1 MKELSTKEKILL
13 AARELFIKD
22 GFTGT
27 SIGKIAALAEVNHS
41 LIFHHF
47 ENKAQLWIAV
57 KQSIVE
63 EYQTQ
68 QETLPSAKLP
78 FRLFLEKLFS
88 NQIKFYRDNPDIV
101 RMFNWQRVESS
112 HDETTPAIGITLS
125 PQCKAFLDAFAHYQE
140 QGDIAPNLALEFV
153 LTFIMSLIGSAA
165 LDPNVF
171 IATEKKQQAY
181 VKFCV
186 ECALRAFHVAG

>member
-1 MKELSTKEKILL
+1 MKEPSTKEKILS

-27 SIGKIAALAEVNHS
+27 SVGKIAALADVNHS

-47 ENKAQLWIAV
+47 ENKAQLWVAV
-57 KQSIVE
+57 KQAIVE

-68 QETLPSAKLP
+68 QETLPSSNLP
-78 FRLFLEKLFS
+78 FQVFLEKLFA
-88 NQIKFYRDNPDIV
+88 NNMKFYRDNPDIV
-101 RMFNWQRVESS
+101 RMFNWQRVESR
-112 HDETTPAIGITLS
+112 DETTPAIGITMS
-125 PQCKAFLDAFAHYQE
+125 RQCKLLLDALAHYQK
-140 QGDIAPNLALEFV
+140 QGDIASNLTLEFI
-153 LTFIMSLIGSAA
+153 LTFLMSLIGSAA

-171 IATEKKQQAY
+171 IATEREKQAY

-186 ECALRAFHVAG
+186 ECALRAFHIAE